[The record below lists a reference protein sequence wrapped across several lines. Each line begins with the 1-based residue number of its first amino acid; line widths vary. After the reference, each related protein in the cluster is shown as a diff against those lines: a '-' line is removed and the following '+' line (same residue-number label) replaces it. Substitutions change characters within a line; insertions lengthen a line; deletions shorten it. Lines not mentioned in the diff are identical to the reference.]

1 MVIIYLKYTMESSQN
16 GADHALAEEVSML
29 ECAMRMTRVCEKK
42 RSSLFKNITTGD
54 PNAKY
59 IYCCAYTA
67 PAITVSIMFLQYYNI
82 TSIKQLDDMLND
94 RKLLGQDCIEL
105 NHDLV
110 CNGINEVTGHIWSHH
125 YDYGT
130 GIDQWINDPTLFDD
144 NPEMGVNLVSFFD
157 VELNATVHHSMIY
170 VSLVN
175 PEICYI
181 IDSWSSN
188 CNITRDLTMR
198 QLKTAD
204 VMSAIS
210 EIMFSPDPSRIMTDV
225 FLDPV
230 PGGSCKSPL
239 QVIKLNRDVIYNT
252 IITHFG
258 PGCRGESRFVGG
270 KIKRTHKRRPVRNH
284 KSTYKRKRITMP
296 RKARCNARRSNK
308 ARR

>member
-1 MVIIYLKYTMESSQN
+1 M
-16 GADHALAEEVSML
+16 
-29 ECAMRMTRVCEKK
+29 
-42 RSSLFKNITTGD
+42 
-54 PNAKY
+54 
-59 IYCCAYTA
+59 
-67 PAITVSIMFLQYYNI
+67 
-82 TSIKQLDDMLND
+82 
-94 RKLLGQDCIEL
+94 
-105 NHDLV
+105 
-110 CNGINEVTGHIWSHH
+110 
-125 YDYGT
+125 
-130 GIDQWINDPTLFDD
+130 
-144 NPEMGVNLVSFFD
+144 SFFD

-181 IDSWSSN
+181 IDSWG
-188 CNITRDLTMR
+188 CNINRDLTMR

-210 EIMFSPDPSRIMTDV
+210 KIKSSPDPSEIMSDV

-239 QVIKLNRDVIYNT
+239 QVIKLNRDFIYDL
-252 IITHFG
+252 IMTHFG
-258 PGCRGESRFVGG
+258 AGCRGESRFGG
-270 KIKRTHKRRPVRNH
+270 KIKRTHKRNH